1 MGITK
6 TRTLSGVFGTFAAR
20 HPDKTFLIF
29 EDLEGRCRTWTFV
42 EFDRQVNQTAW
53 WLLDMGI
60 EPGQAF
66 TQVGMNSPAFV
77 SLAIAASRIGAIMVP
92 GDFRATVDE
101 LAYILDHSDS
111 RLLIAEPDQLEVA
124 RRAAGGT
131 QVQEVV
137 LDCGPAAQGH
147 VVMED
152 RVERQRTSRPGVAT
166 DADDVVH
173 MLYTS
178 GTTSKPKGVML
189 TNRALLY
196 GAEVFAR
203 ASGLGNDD
211 RHLITLPFY
220 HAAAQ
225 CHAFWPSL
233 VAGASMV
240 VSPRFSPS
248 RFFPLAVRHQATM
261 AALFS
266 APLRMLLSQPDD
278 PSWRSHRL
286 RNVTFAVALSQQQFD
301 EWDRRVGARLQHL
314 WGMTETV
321 GLPLMSPLYGPR
333 RLLSMGCPVLGY
345 EVKVAGDGG
354 EQLAPGEV
362 GQILVKA
369 DPGRTVMKGYFKN
382 PQATAETIRDG
393 WLYTGDNAYCDEEGF
408 FYFVDRNKDLIKRGG
423 ENIAP
428 SEIENVIKEIPAVQD
443 VAVVG
448 VPDDMYDE
456 VPQAYV
462 VVQDDCQLTAESILE
477 HCRNKLS
484 KYKIPVA
491 VLFCAEFPRTSV
503 GKIQKHLL
511 SNEEEKRRAS
521 SQ

>member
-1 MGITK
+1 M
-6 TRTLSGVFGTFAAR
+6 
-20 HPDKTFLIF
+20 
-29 EDLEGRCRTWTFV
+29 
-42 EFDRQVNQTAW
+42 
-53 WLLDMGI
+53 
-60 EPGQAF
+60 
-66 TQVGMNSPAFV
+66 
-77 SLAIAASRIGAIMVP
+77 
-92 GDFRATVDE
+92 
-101 LAYILDHSDS
+101 
-111 RLLIAEPDQLEVA
+111 
-124 RRAAGGT
+124 
-131 QVQEVV
+131 
-137 LDCGPAAQGH
+137 
-147 VVMED
+147 
-152 RVERQRTSRPGVAT
+152 
-166 DADDVVH
+166 
-173 MLYTS
+173 
-178 GTTSKPKGVML
+178 
-189 TNRALLY
+189 
-196 GAEVFAR
+196 
-203 ASGLGNDD
+203 
-211 RHLITLPFY
+211 
-220 HAAAQ
+220 
-225 CHAFWPSL
+225 
-233 VAGASMV
+233 
-240 VSPRFSPS
+240 
-248 RFFPLAVRHQATM
+248 
-261 AALFS
+261 
-266 APLRMLLSQPDD
+266 
-278 PSWRSHRL
+278 

-301 EWDRRVGARLQHL
+301 EWDRRFGARLQHL

-369 DPGRTVMKGYFKN
+369 APGRTVMKGYFKN

-393 WLYTGDNAYCDEEGF
+393 WLYTGDNAYYDEEGF

-484 KYKIPVA
+484 KYKIPTA
-491 VLFCAEFPRTSV
+491 VLFRAEFPMTSV